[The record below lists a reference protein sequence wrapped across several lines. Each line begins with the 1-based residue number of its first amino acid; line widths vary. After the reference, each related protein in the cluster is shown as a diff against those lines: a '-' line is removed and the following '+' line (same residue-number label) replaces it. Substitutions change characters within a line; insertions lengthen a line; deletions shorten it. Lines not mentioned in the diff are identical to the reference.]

1 MQKNST
7 GYMYVFALVI
17 TLGCGVLLAV
27 VSELTKE
34 AREANV
40 RAEKMSNI
48 LATVNYNFEKGT
60 SNEEIEIKY
69 NELISEIVVDN
80 AGNIIEGNAFDI
92 KLKAEKK
99 KDPSE
104 RQLPVFIF
112 NSPEGS
118 KYYVLPMRGNGLWGA
133 VWGYISLA
141 SDFQTVY
148 GVKFDHESETPGLG
162 AEITKEWFQV
172 QFAQGK
178 KVFNEEEEVEL
189 TILKGKGNELT
200 EFTVDGISGATITGT
215 GVSNMIKADLAE
227 YKAYFSNEKNS

>member
-34 AREANV
+34 ARIANV

-48 LATVNYNFEKGT
+48 LATVNYQFEAGT
-60 SNEEIEIKY
+60 TNEEIEVKY
-69 NELISEIVVDN
+69 KELITELVVDN
-80 AGNIIEGNAFDI
+80 SGNILEGDAFEIE
-92 KLKAEKK
+92 LKAEKK
-99 KDPSE
+99 KEANE
-104 RQLPVFIF
+104 RQLPVFVF
-112 NSPEGS
+112 NSPEGG

-162 AEITKEWFQV
+162 AEITTEWFQS
-172 QFAQGK
+172 QFSEDK
-178 KVFNEEEEVEL
+178 KVFDEDNEVAL

-200 EFTVDGISGATITGT
+200 EYTVDGISGATITGT
-215 GVSNMIKADLAE
+215 GVSNMLQADLAE
-227 YKAYFSNEKNS
+227 YRAYFSKEKNS